1 MNTPAQAIERRQ
13 IDDLVPYNR
22 NPRMHPEAQ
31 IQQLASSIQQW
42 GWTVPLLIDESNNV
56 IAGHGRLEAA
66 KRLDMR
72 EVPCIVAS
80 GWSENQRRAYVIADN
95 KLSENSQWDDTIF
108 FDELKSLSDLDFDL
122 RLVGI
127 DDFEPIEFLPDLEPL
142 VEYADVTPEDVNSAR
157 DKTEQSMR
165 DAQTRQSQDGI
176 EVVCPACAHHF
187 RVIGQ

>member
-1 MNTPAQAIERRQ
+1 
-13 IDDLVPYNR
+13 
-22 NPRMHPEAQ
+22 
-31 IQQLASSIQQW
+31 
-42 GWTVPLLIDESNNV
+42 
-56 IAGHGRLEAA
+56 
-66 KRLDMR
+66 
-72 EVPCIVAS
+72 
-80 GWSENQRRAYVIADN
+80 VIADN

>member
-22 NPRMHPEAQ
+22 NPRTHPEAQ

-108 FDELKSLSDLDFDL
+108 FDELKSLSDVDFDL

>member
-1 MNTPAQAIERRQ
+1 VNTPAQAIERRQ

-22 NPRMHPEAQ
+22 NPRTHPEAQ

-108 FDELKSLSDLDFDL
+108 FDELKSLSDVDFDL